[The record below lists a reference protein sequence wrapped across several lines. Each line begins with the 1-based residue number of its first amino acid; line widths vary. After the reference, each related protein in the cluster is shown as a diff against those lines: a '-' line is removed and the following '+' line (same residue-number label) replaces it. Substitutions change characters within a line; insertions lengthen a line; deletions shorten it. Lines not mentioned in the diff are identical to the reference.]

1 VSRLEAA
8 TDPSA
13 RRPRRPFSWRRAVL
27 PIHRWI
33 ALTLGIVVLA
43 SAITGAGMAFRK
55 QLDPLVYPRMLQAP
69 ACAAR
74 LPLDEFVNRARALH
88 PTGKLDYIRLLGRPD
103 APVILR
109 FVDKDT
115 YYFDPC
121 SGAVLGAQNRYEG
134 LFGRLEQM
142 HRFVYVK
149 NGGWLMGAAAL
160 AAAIGLVMGGLVVWW
175 PRAPRRL
182 ADGFRLNT
190 NLRGR
195 AFELD
200 LHRTLGAFA
209 ATLLLLSSLT
219 GLPQAFDWV
228 KNGLNTIT
236 GTAADTPPE
245 STPPAKVAG
254 RKAAKIPMEQAWRMV
269 QALSPHPREALL
281 HLPLKAK
288 SPIEIFTIDAGAPHA
303 NARTYLYLDAYSGRV
318 LRFTPYARMGLGGK
332 IYFWTLSIH
341 TGEVG
346 GIFGQFLLFLGA
358 LSVPVLAYTGV
369 GSYLRRRVARRPTP
383 AQAPIAA
390 DGASSGQPTGR
401 RVRVARITT
410 EAPGVK
416 SFELVSADGRP
427 LTPATPGAHID
438 VHPLPGLVR
447 QYSLCNGPEDQDRY
461 IIALRRDSASR
472 GGSRAMHDQV
482 RSGDVLNIS
491 EPRNHFALHDEAANH
506 VLLARGIGITP
517 ILAMARALT
526 ARGAPFQLDYFN
538 RSADHTPFRGV
549 LEAPEFAGRV
559 RFHDGL
565 EPEAQAAVIG
575 EILAVRPEGA
585 HAYVCGGLSFI
596 DIAVAAAAHA
606 WPPETLH
613 REYFAANPCAWAGE
627 RLGFEVKL
635 ARSGTIIHVPPELSI
650 ASALAGAGIRVETSC
665 EQGVCGSCLT
675 RVLDGA
681 PDHRDAVLS
690 AAERERGDRML
701 VCVSRAHGAQ
711 LTLDL

>member
-1 VSRLEAA
+1 MSRLEAA
-8 TDPSA
+8 PRPSA
-13 RRPRRPFSWRRAVL
+13 SRPRRPFSWRRAML

-74 LPLDEFVNRARALH
+74 LPLDDFVARARALH

-109 FVDKDT
+109 FADKDT

-121 SGAVLGAQNRYEG
+121 SGAMLGEQNRYAG
-134 LFGRLEQM
+134 IFGRLEQL
-142 HRFVYVK
+142 HRFVYVQ
-149 NGGWLMGAAAL
+149 NGGWLVGAGAL
-160 AAAIGLVMGGLVVWW
+160 AAALGMVIGGLVVWW
-175 PRAPRRL
+175 PRPPRRF

-190 NLRGR
+190 NLKGR

-209 ATLLLLSSLT
+209 ATLLLVSSIT
-219 GLPQAFDWV
+219 ALPQAFDWV
-228 KNGLNTIT
+228 KNGLNTLT
-236 GTAADTPPE
+236 GTPAETIPQSAPP
-245 STPPAKVAG
+245 PKAAG
-254 RKAAKIPMEQAWRMV
+254 RKAAKIPMEQAWRTA

-288 SPIEIFTIDAGAPHA
+288 SPVEIFMIAADAPHA
-303 NARTYLYLDAYSGRV
+303 NARTYLYLDAYSGHV

-369 GSYLRRRVARRPTP
+369 GSYLRRRFARSSP
-383 AQAPIAA
+383 AQAPIAG
-390 DGASSGQPTGR
+390 DGAPPGQPAGR

-416 SFELVSADGRP
+416 SFELVSADGQP
-427 LTPATPGAHID
+427 LTPASPGAHID
-438 VHPLPGLVR
+438 VHPRPGLVR

-461 IIALRRDSASR
+461 IITVRRDSASR

-482 RSGDVLNIS
+482 RVGDMLSIS
-491 EPRNHFALHDEAANH
+491 EPRNHFALHDEATSH
-506 VLLARGIGITP
+506 LLLARGIGITP
-517 ILAMARALT
+517 ILAMARSLA

-538 RSADHTPFRGV
+538 RSAEHTSFRGV
-549 LEAPEFAGRV
+549 LQGPEFAGRV

-565 EPEAQAAVIG
+565 EPEAQAARVG
-575 EILAVRPEGA
+575 EILAARPDGA
-585 HAYVCGGLSFI
+585 HAYVCGGLPFI
-596 DIAVAAAAHA
+596 DMALAASAHA
-606 WPPETLH
+606 WPPEALH

-627 RLGFEVKL
+627 RHGFEVKL
-635 ARSGTIIHVPPELSI
+635 ARSGTTIHVPPELSL
-650 ASALAGAGIRVETSC
+650 ASALAGAGIHVDTSC
-665 EQGVCGSCLT
+665 EQGVCGACLT
-675 RVLDGA
+675 RVLGGA

-690 AAERERGDRML
+690 AVERERGDRML
-701 VCVSRAHGAQ
+701 VCVSRAHGDE

>member
-1 VSRLEAA
+1 MSRLEAA
-8 TDPSA
+8 TGPRA
-13 RRPRRPFSWRRAVL
+13 RRPRRPFSWRRAML

-43 SAITGAGMAFRK
+43 SAVTGAGMAFRK
-55 QLDPLVYPRMLQAP
+55 QLDPLVYQRMLQAP
-69 ACAAR
+69 ACGAR
-74 LPLDEFVNRARALH
+74 LPLDDFVSRARALH
-88 PTGKLDYIRLLGRPD
+88 PTGKLDYIRLPGRPG

-109 FVDKDT
+109 FADKDT

-121 SGAVLGAQNRYEG
+121 SGTVLGEQNRYAG
-134 LFGRLEQM
+134 FFGRLEQM

-149 NGGWLMGAAAL
+149 NGGWLVGAGAL
-160 AAAIGLVMGGLVVWW
+160 AAAIGLVIGGLVVWW
-175 PRAPRRL
+175 PRTPRRL

-195 AFELD
+195 AFDLD
-200 LHRTLGAFA
+200 LHRTLGAWA
-209 ATLLLLSSLT
+209 ATLLLVSSLT
-219 GLPQAFDWV
+219 ALPQAFDFV
-228 KNGLNTIT
+228 KDGLNTIT
-236 GTAADTPPE
+236 GSPVETPPE
-245 STPPAKVAG
+245 STPPPKTPG
-254 RKAAKIPMEQAWRMV
+254 RKAAKIPMEQAWRTV
-269 QALSPHPREALL
+269 QTLSPHPREALL
-281 HLPLKAK
+281 HLPPKAK
-288 SPIEIFTIDAGAPHA
+288 SPIEIFTIDADAPHA

-318 LRFTPYARMGLGGK
+318 LRYTPYGRMGLGGK

-346 GIFGQFLLFLGA
+346 GILGQFLLFLGA

-369 GSYLRRRVARRPTP
+369 GSYLRRRFARPAP
-383 AQAPIAA
+383 AQPRIAA
-390 DGASSGQPTGR
+390 DGAAPGEPSGR

-427 LTPATPGAHID
+427 LPPATPGAHID

-447 QYSLCNGPEDQDRY
+447 QYSLCNGPEDRDRY
-461 IIALRRDSASR
+461 IIPLRGDSASR

-482 RSGDVLNIS
+482 RPGDVLTIS
-491 EPRNHFALHDEAANH
+491 EPRNHFALHDEAASH

-517 ILAMARALT
+517 ILAMARAL
-526 ARGAPFQLDYFN
+526 AKRGAPFQLDYFN

-549 LEAPEFAGRV
+549 LEGAEFAGRV

-575 EILAVRPEGA
+575 EILAARPEGA
-585 HAYVCGGLSFI
+585 HAYVCGGLPFI
-596 DIAVAAAAHA
+596 DMAVAAAAHA

-627 RLGFEVKL
+627 RHGFEVKL
-635 ARSGTIIHVPPELSI
+635 ARSGTTIQVPPELSV
-650 ASALAGAGIRVETSC
+650 ASALAGAGIHVETSC

-675 RVLDGA
+675 RVLEGA

-690 AAERERGDRML
+690 AVERERGDRML
-701 VCVSRAHGAQ
+701 VCVSRAHGPQ

>member
-1 VSRLEAA
+1 M
-8 TDPSA
+8 
-13 RRPRRPFSWRRAVL
+13 L

-74 LPLDEFVNRARALH
+74 LPLDNFVSRARALH
-88 PTGKLDYIRLLGRPD
+88 PTGKLDYIRLLSRPD

-109 FVDKDT
+109 FTDKDT

-121 SGAVLGAQNRYEG
+121 SGAVLGEQNRYAG

-142 HRFVYVK
+142 HRFVYVQ
-149 NGGWLMGAAAL
+149 NGGWLVGAGAL

-182 ADGFRLNT
+182 ADGLRLNT

-200 LHRTLGAFA
+200 LHRTLGAYA
-209 ATLLLLSSLT
+209 AALLLLSSLT
-219 GLPQAFDWV
+219 ALPQAFDFV
-228 KNGLNTIT
+228 RDGLNTIT
-236 GTAADTPPE
+236 GSPAETIPQ
-245 STPPAKVAG
+245 STPPPKTAG
-254 RKAAKIPMEQAWRMV
+254 RKATKIPMEQAWRTV
-269 QALSPHPREALL
+269 QTLSPHPREALL

-288 SPIEIFTIDAGAPHA
+288 SPIEIFTIDAEAPHA

-318 LRFTPYARMGLGGK
+318 LRFTPYGRMGLGGK

-346 GIFGQFLLFLGA
+346 GVFGQFLLFLGA
-358 LSVPVLAYTGV
+358 LSVPVLAYTGL
-369 GSYLRRRVARRPTP
+369 GSYLRRRFARKSRPQT
-383 AQAPIAA
+383 PIAA
-390 DGASSGQPTGR
+390 DRVPPGETARR
-401 RVRVARITT
+401 RVRVAGITT

-447 QYSLCNGPEDQDRY
+447 QYSLCNGPEDHDRY
-461 IIALRRDSASR
+461 VITVRRDSASR

-482 RSGDVLNIS
+482 RPGDVLSIS
-491 EPRNHFALHDEAANH
+491 EPRSHFALHDEATSH
-506 VLLARGIGITP
+506 LLLARGIGITP
-517 ILAMARALT
+517 ILAMARALA
-526 ARGAPFQLDYFN
+526 ARGAAFQLDYFN
-538 RSADHTPFRGV
+538 RSAEHTAFRDLLQG
-549 LEAPEFAGRV
+549 PEFAGRV

-565 EPEAQAAVIG
+565 EAETQAAMVG
-575 EILAVRPEGA
+575 EILAARPEGA
-585 HAYVCGGLSFI
+585 HAYVCGGPPFI
-596 DIAVAAAAHA
+596 DMALAAAAHD

-627 RLGFEVKL
+627 RHGFEVKL
-635 ARSGTIIHVPPELSI
+635 ARSGATIHVPPELSV
-650 ASALAGAGIRVETSC
+650 ASALAGAGIHVETSC
-665 EQGVCGSCLT
+665 EQGVCGACLT
-675 RVLDGA
+675 RVLEGT

-690 AAERERGDRML
+690 AVERECGDRML
-701 VCVSRAHGAQ
+701 VCVSRAYGAQ

>member
-1 VSRLEAA
+1 MSRREAA
-8 TDPSA
+8 TRPSA
-13 RRPRRPFSWRRAVL
+13 SRPRRPFSWRRALL

-74 LPLDEFVNRARALH
+74 LPLDQFVSRARALH

-109 FVDKDT
+109 FADKDT

-121 SGAVLGAQNRYEG
+121 SGAVLGEQNRYAG
-134 LFGRLEQM
+134 FFGRIEQL

-149 NGGWLMGAAAL
+149 NGGWLVGAGAL
-160 AAAIGLVMGGLVVWW
+160 AAALGLVIGGLVVWW

-200 LHRTLGAFA
+200 LHRTLGAYA
-209 ATLLLLSSLT
+209 ATLLLVSSLT
-219 GLPQAFDWV
+219 ALPQAFDFV
-228 KNGLNTIT
+228 KNGLNTLT
-236 GTAADTPPE
+236 GTPTETTPQ
-245 STPPAKVAG
+245 SAPPATTG
-254 RKAAKIPMEQAWRMV
+254 HKAAKISMEQAWRMV

-281 HLPLKAK
+281 HLPLKAR
-288 SPIEIFTIDAGAPHA
+288 SPIEIFTIAADAPHA

-318 LRFTPYARMGLGGK
+318 LRFTPYRRMGLGGK

-346 GIFGQFLLFLGA
+346 GIVGQVLLFLGA

-369 GSYLRRRVARRPTP
+369 SSYLRRRFARRTP
-383 AQAPIAA
+383 APPIAA
-390 DGASSGQPTGR
+390 DGAPPGQPTGR

-447 QYSLCNGPEDQDRY
+447 QYSLCSGPQDQDRY
-461 IIALRRDSASR
+461 LIAVRRDSASR
-472 GGSRAMHDQV
+472 GGSRAMHDKV
-482 RSGDVLNIS
+482 RQGDLLSIS
-491 EPRNHFALHDEAANH
+491 EPRNHFALHDAAASH
-506 VLLARGIGITP
+506 LLLARGIGITP
-517 ILAMARALT
+517 ILAMGRAL
-526 ARGAPFQLDYFN
+526 AAAGADFRLEYFT
-538 RSADHTPFRGV
+538 RSAEHTPFHDLLSG
-549 LEAPEFAGRV
+549 PEFAGRV
-559 RFHDGL
+559 RFHHGL
-565 EPEAQAAVIG
+565 EVEAQAELIEGLLSA
-575 EILAVRPEGA
+575 RPDGA
-585 HAYVCGGLSFI
+585 HVYVCGARPFM
-596 DIAVAAAAHA
+596 DMVEAAARA
-606 WPPETLH
+606 WPAEALH
-613 REYFAANPCAWAGE
+613 REYFTADPCAWAGE
-627 RLGFEVKL
+627 RHGFEVKL
-635 ARSGTIIHVPPELSI
+635 AHSGTTIHVPPELSI
-650 ASALAGAGIRVETSC
+650 ASALAGAGIHVETSC
-665 EQGVCGSCLT
+665 EQGVCGACLT

-690 AAERERGDRML
+690 AVERERGDRML
-701 VCVSRAHGAQ
+701 VCVSRAYGGQ